1 MKVEFKVKPV
11 TRYIVTKFT
20 EEHQISANTYQA
32 SSSEICG
39 EFDNYKKA
47 NIVCEALSKSL
58 GVDLEGTGDYEISCE
73 TYDAPVGSK

>member
-11 TRYIVTKFT
+11 TRYIVTKYVFGSQNTHT
-20 EEHQISANTYQA
+20 EM
-32 SSSEICG
+32 CG

-47 NIVCEALSKSL
+47 NIVCEALFKTL
-58 GVDLEGTGDYEISCE
+58 CVDSEGTGDYEISCD